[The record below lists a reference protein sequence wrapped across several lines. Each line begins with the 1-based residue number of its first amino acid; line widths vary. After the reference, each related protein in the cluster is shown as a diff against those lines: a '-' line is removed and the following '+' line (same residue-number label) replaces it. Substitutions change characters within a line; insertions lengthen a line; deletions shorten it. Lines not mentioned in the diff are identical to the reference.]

1 MDKIRLFKYS
11 YIVLTLLLAGCS
23 DNDDAFDKSPSQRS
37 NESITALKNELGL
50 LTAGAC
56 STSPKPTL
64 CCSQPPLK
72 SSLKMAS
79 AGVTVTGATALS

>member
-37 NESITALKNELGL
+37 NESITALKNELVGA
-50 LTAGAC
+50 AGAC

-64 CCSQPPLK
+64 CCSQTPLK

>member
-37 NESITALKNELGL
+37 NESITALKN
-50 LTAGAC
+50 
-56 STSPKPTL
+56 
-64 CCSQPPLK
+64 
-72 SSLKMAS
+72 
-79 AGVTVTGATALS
+79 